1 MEKMARVTTALG
13 GNTLTGRTMF
23 CHLDAP
29 SNAIGVCRDASSVVV
44 AGRNI
49 FKIYTMEEDHFAE
62 KFNLRVGRKPSLN
75 FSCADV
81 VWHQMD
87 ENLLATAA
95 TNGVVVT
102 WNLDKPSRNK
112 QDQLFTEHKRT
123 VNKVCFHPTEVYM
136 LLSGSQDGFMKCFD
150 LRKKDSVSTFSGQS
164 ESVRDVQ
171 FSIRD
176 YFTFAATFENG
187 NVQLWDIRR
196 PDRCERMFT
205 AHNGPVFCCDWHPE
219 DRGWLATGGRDKMVK
234 VWDMNTNRA
243 KEIYCVQTIASVA
256 RVKWR
261 PERKYHLATC
271 SMMVDHN
278 IYVWDVRRPY
288 IPFATF
294 EEHKDVTTG
303 IIWRHSHDPYFM
315 LSGSKDSTLYQHIFR
330 DARRPIDRAN
340 PEGLCYGLLGDLAF
354 AAKESL
360 ISSSSSSSHD
370 SNRKPYDRR
379 HPIFFLRKQDPTEQ
393 FENISSSLMVF
404 EAGGEDMGWFVAT
417 AERYALAG
425 KPLAELCDHN
435 AKVARE
441 LNRWQVAQTWTML
454 RIIYSC
460 PGTVPPANLNHSL
473 GKSGNSLPSFN
484 MKDMPPGM
492 GSEARLEHN
501 KGDSRADSI
510 MMDSTAI
517 NNDENEETEGSD
529 VPADYLLGDVEGDED
544 ELYLVDHDHPH
555 PEEQEYVLPQEGF
568 PLRHEITDNP
578 SALDHLQEKADS
590 PHVSGN
596 EAETVSL
603 TPVESFSLIS
613 ISHALYENRL
623 PSDFFNPT
631 VRDMLCH
638 YAEQGDV
645 QMAASVL
652 IVLGD
657 RIRKEIDEQMQEHW
671 FTSYIDLLQRF
682 KLWNVSNQVIKLSTC
697 SAINCLN
704 QASTT
709 LHINCSNCKRPMSNK
724 GWICDRCRQCAS
736 MCAVCHHVVKGLF
749 VWCQGCGHGGHL
761 QHIMNWMQKK
771 SHCPAGC
778 GHLCEYS

>member
-1 MEKMARVTTALG
+1 
-13 GNTLTGRTMF
+13 
-23 CHLDAP
+23 
-29 SNAIGVCRDASSVVV
+29 
-44 AGRNI
+44 
-49 FKIYTMEEDHFAE
+49 
-62 KFNLRVGRKPSLN
+62 
-75 FSCADV
+75 
-81 VWHQMD
+81 
-87 ENLLATAA
+87 
-95 TNGVVVT
+95 
-102 WNLDKPSRNK
+102 
-112 QDQLFTEHKRT
+112 
-123 VNKVCFHPTEVYM
+123 M
-136 LLSGSQDGFMKCFD
+136 LLSGSQDGYMKCFD

-196 PDRCERMFT
+196 PDRFERMFT

-261 PERKYHLATC
+261 PERKYHIGTC

-278 IYVWDVRRPY
+278 IYVWDVRRPF

-303 IIWRHSHDPYFM
+303 IVWRHCHDPYFL

-330 DARRPIDRAN
+330 DAKRPIDRAN
-340 PEGLCYGLLGDLAF
+340 PEGLCYGLFGDLAF

-360 ISSSSSSSHD
+360 ISSSSSSND

-379 HPIFFLRKQDPTEQ
+379 HPIFFLRKPDPMEQ
-393 FENISSSLMVF
+393 FENISSGLSVF

-425 KPLAELCDHN
+425 RPLSELCDHN

-454 RIIYSC
+454 RIIYCSQ
-460 PGTVPPANLNHSL
+460 GTVPPANLNHSL
-473 GKSGNSLPSFN
+473 SKSGNALPLLNSFSI
-484 MKDMPPGM
+484 KEMPSGM
-492 GSEARLEHN
+492 GSEARLEHS
-501 KGDSRADSI
+501 KGDSRADSVL
-510 MMDSTAI
+510 MDSAAI

-544 ELYLVDHDHPH
+544 ELYMVDHEHPH
-555 PEEQEYVLPQEGF
+555 PEEQEYVLPQEAF

-578 SALDHLQEKADS
+578 SALDHLQDKADS

-613 ISHALYENRL
+613 ISHSLYENRL
-623 PSDFFNPT
+623 PIDFFSPT
-631 VRDMLCH
+631 VRDMLCF
-638 YAEQGDV
+638 YAQQGDV

-657 RIRKEIDEQMQEHW
+657 RIRKEIDEQTQEHW

-682 KLWNVSNQVIKLSTC
+682 KLWNASNQVIKLSTC

-761 QHIMNWMQKK
+761 QHIMNWMQTN

-778 GHLCEYS
+778 GHPCEYS

>member
-1 MEKMARVTTALG
+1 
-13 GNTLTGRTMF
+13 
-23 CHLDAP
+23 
-29 SNAIGVCRDASSVVV
+29 
-44 AGRNI
+44 
-49 FKIYTMEEDHFAE
+49 
-62 KFNLRVGRKPSLN
+62 
-75 FSCADV
+75 
-81 VWHQMD
+81 
-87 ENLLATAA
+87 
-95 TNGVVVT
+95 
-102 WNLDKPSRNK
+102 
-112 QDQLFTEHKRT
+112 
-123 VNKVCFHPTEVYM
+123 
-136 LLSGSQDGFMKCFD
+136 
-150 LRKKDSVSTFSGQS
+150 
-164 ESVRDVQ
+164 
-171 FSIRD
+171 
-176 YFTFAATFENG
+176 
-187 NVQLWDIRR
+187 
-196 PDRCERMFT
+196 
-205 AHNGPVFCCDWHPE
+205 
-219 DRGWLATGGRDKMVK
+219 MVK

-261 PERKYHLATC
+261 PERKYHIGTC

-278 IYVWDVRRPY
+278 IYVWDVRRPF

-303 IIWRHSHDPYFM
+303 IVWRHCHDPYFL

-330 DARRPIDRAN
+330 DAKRPIDRAN
-340 PEGLCYGLLGDLAF
+340 PEGLCYGLFGDLAF

-360 ISSSSSSSHD
+360 MSSSSSSND

-379 HPIFFLRKQDPTEQ
+379 HPIFFLRKPDPMEQ
-393 FENISSSLMVF
+393 FENISSGLNVF
-404 EAGGEDMGWFVAT
+404 EAGGGDMGWFVAT

-425 KPLAELCDHN
+425 RPLSELCDHN

-454 RIIYSC
+454 RIIYCSQ
-460 PGTVPPANLNHSL
+460 GTMPPSNLNHSM
-473 GKSGNSLPSFN
+473 GKSGNSMPLLNSFN
-484 MKDMPPGM
+484 LKEMPSGM
-492 GSEARLEHN
+492 GSEARLEHS
-501 KGDSRADSI
+501 KGDSRADSVL
-510 MMDSTAI
+510 MDSTAI

-544 ELYLVDHDHPH
+544 ELYMVDHEHPH
-555 PEEQEYVLPQEGF
+555 PEEQEYVLPQEAF

-578 SALDHLQEKADS
+578 SALDHLQDKADS

-613 ISHALYENRL
+613 ISHALYESRL

-631 VRDMLCH
+631 VRDMLCF
-638 YAEQGDV
+638 YAQQGDV

-657 RIRKEIDEQMQEHW
+657 RIRKEIDEQTQEHW

-761 QHIMNWMQKK
+761 QHIMNWMQTN
-771 SHCPAGC
+771 SYCPAGC
-778 GHLCEYS
+778 GHPCEYS